1 MVRLLSFSSPP
12 QTVAK
17 SRRRKSTYSQPVAC
31 DSANPVAE
39 SANPVA
45 GDAAAPGG
53 EPELV
58 SNDEIN
64 AEFV

>member
-1 MVRLLSFSSPP
+1 MVRLLSLSSPP
-12 QTVAK
+12 QTIAK
-17 SRRRKSTYSQPVAC
+17 SRRRKSTYSQPGAR
-31 DSANPVAE
+31 D